1 MLCIYSVW
9 LQSVFLV
16 ALLGPFSSILNAC
29 FTLYSFYDI
38 NFVVNIN
45 FNLIFIAFFL
55 FQAKNDKTA
64 SRLPFLRAPFWQCSL
79 YTFFLFRSFN
89 ATVLW
94 YFFCCCVF
102 HLKFLPISHSISNI
116 VNTNIPHLPRMALFF
131 SSLFL
136 PLSLFFLS
144 LISLCTEQQF
154 S

>member
-64 SRLPFLRAPFWQCSL
+64 SRLPFLRLLFGNVHFILSFCFVHSTQLFCGIFSVVV
-79 YTFFLFRSFN
+79 FF
-89 ATVLW
+89 
-94 YFFCCCVF
+94 
-102 HLKFLPISHSISNI
+102 I
-116 VNTNIPHLPRMALFF
+116 
-131 SSLFL
+131 
-136 PLSLFFLS
+136 
-144 LISLCTEQQF
+144 
-154 S
+154 